1 MHTGLNEGEKELDRM
16 LSRLLPN
23 PKYLKNHTRRISN
36 PNTGLDPPTPNCSCS
51 RLIQWIVYK
60 KMGSEWGSLIKKSD
74 WCRVVSSVYPRE
86 SAHISWPC
94 RKRERANGQSLTG
107 LLTQLLCRTIKTPYY
122 WTLLYHVQKEL
133 SISCCF
139 PSSVSQFY
147 ISACKEWKEKKCVL
161 HQSLFTWAETKW
173 EMAEIEE
180 QGL

>member
-36 PNTGLDPPTPNCSCS
+36 PNTCLDPPTPNCSCS
-51 RLIQWIVYK
+51 RLIKWIVYK

-107 LLTQLLCRTIKTPYY
+107 LLTQLLCRTIKT
-122 WTLLYHVQKEL
+122 LIIELYCIMCRKNSASLVSFLPL
-133 SISCCF
+133 SLSF
-139 PSSVSQFY
+139 TFQRV
-147 ISACKEWKEKKCVL
+147 KNEKKRNVFCI
-161 HQSLFTWAETKW
+161 SLYSHEWRPNERWRK
-173 EMAEIEE
+173 
-180 QGL
+180 